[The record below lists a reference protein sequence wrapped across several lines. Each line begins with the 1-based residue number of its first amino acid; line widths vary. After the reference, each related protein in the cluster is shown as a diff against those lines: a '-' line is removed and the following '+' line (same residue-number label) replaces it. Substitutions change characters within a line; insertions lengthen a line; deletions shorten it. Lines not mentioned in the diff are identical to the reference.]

1 MYQSLISPKI
11 ARLLAASPRWALN
24 LYAISVSFSV
34 YFCMYAFR
42 KPFAAGTFEGVI
54 GIGSGVRLKTAFVIS
69 QIIGYAFSKYL
80 GARILP
86 ELAPEKRPQTIIG
99 LIIASWSALFAFA
112 LGGVWSQ
119 LFSLFLNGLCLGMI
133 WGLVVGFL
141 EGRRS
146 SELLLAGLSCSF
158 ILASGSV
165 KDVGRYLMRDWE
177 VSELWMPAVT
187 GGLFLP
193 LLLLSVFGLAQIPP
207 PTTADERERQP
218 RTRMLRTERRHF
230 IREYWLPLSLSLLSY
245 LFVTAYR
252 DYRDN
257 YGIELFSELGYAEHA
272 ALFTTTEMPVALA
285 VLFILALLSLVRDN
299 QKALQLLFAIMVLG
313 LLLLSGAALLLSSKV
328 ISGATFMLLVGLGSY
343 LTFVPF
349 GSMLFERIVAH
360 RRIAGTAVFG
370 IYLADALGY
379 TGSIGVQ
386 LYSDFLSTKMSR
398 LGFFL
403 GFTHLLS
410 IFGAALLLISG
421 VLWIRTGPPAVRSRS
436 E

>member
-1 MYQSLISPKI
+1 MFPNFISPAKSR
-11 ARLLAASPRWALN
+11 RLATSPRWALN
-24 LYAISVSFSV
+24 LYAIAVSFTV

-42 KPFAAGTFEGVI
+42 KPFAAGTFDGVI
-54 GIGSGVRLKTAFVIS
+54 GLGTGVRLKTAFVIS
-69 QIIGYAFSKYL
+69 QIVGYAFSKYL
-80 GARILP
+80 GARLLP
-86 ELAPEKRPQTIIG
+86 ELSPEKRPQTIIG
-99 LIIASWSALFAFA
+99 LILASWSALFAFA

-119 LFSLFLNGLCLGMI
+119 LLALFLNGLCLGMI

-165 KDVGRYLMRDWE
+165 KDVGRYLMRDWGI
-177 VSELWMPAVT
+177 SETWMPAAT

-193 LLLLSVFGLAQIPP
+193 LLFISVILLAQIPP

-218 RTRMLRTERRHF
+218 RTRMLRTERRQF
-230 IREYWLPLSLSLLSY
+230 FRDYWLPLSLSLLAY

-257 YGIELFSELGYAEHA
+257 YGIELFSELGYAEQP
-272 ALFTTTEMPVALA
+272 ALFTSTEMPVALS
-285 VLFILALLSLVRDN
+285 VMLILSLLSLVRDN
-299 QKALQLLFAIMVLG
+299 KKALTVLFVIMTLG
-313 LLLLSGAALLLSSKV
+313 LLLLSGSALLLHSRV
-328 ISGATFMLLVGLGSY
+328 ISGATFLLLVGLGSY

-379 TGSIGVQ
+379 TGSIAVQ
-386 LYSDFLSTKMSR
+386 IYSDFFSNEMSR

-403 GFTHLLS
+403 ALTHILS
-410 IFGAALLLISG
+410 IGGALLLAVSG
-421 VLWIRTGPPAVRSRS
+421 VLWLRARPALAS
-436 E
+436 